1 MSTVL
6 LTGASGFLG
15 AHTLVRLLDAGHRVR
30 AFVRTPSKL
39 DAALRPFGIGDVEAD
54 DRIEVIQGDMTHAA
68 DVQRAVR
75 EVDRVIHAAAI
86 YSFKRSDRDAM
97 LEGNVQGTRLV
108 LDAAASAGCERI
120 VHVSSTVALNR
131 RGGHVLR
138 HDSPLGE
145 GFGPYSD
152 SKVASEKVAR
162 EAQDAG
168 RPISIV
174 NPAGVIGPHDPYLGE
189 SNAVIQDCVRGK
201 LTAWPRGSMTY
212 VDVRETADVLVAAVA
227 HEENGRWLVPGTDVT
242 SPHGAVRE
250 ASGRKLPYVT
260 VPTAL
265 AVAATLPGYLTGWK
279 ALPGEVEGARITG
292 CANPT
297 DASAT
302 IEALGVRPRPLV
314 DSVRDTLEW
323 LRDASDS
330 GRAS

>member
-1 MSTVL
+1 MATVL

-15 AHTLVRLLDAGHRVR
+15 AHTLVRLLDAGHGVR
-30 AFVRTPSKL
+30 AFVRTPAKL
-39 DAALRPFGIGDVEAD
+39 DAALAPLGIADVEGD
-54 DRIEVIQGDMTHAA
+54 QRIEVIQGDMTHRG
-68 DVQRAVR
+68 DVQRAMR
-75 EVDRVIHAAAI
+75 EVDQVIHAAAI

-97 LEGNVQGTRLV
+97 IEGNVQGTRLV
-108 LDAAASAGCERI
+108 IDEALKAGAGRV

-145 GFGPYSD
+145 GLGPYSD
-152 SKVASEKVAR
+152 SKVASERIAR

-168 RPISIV
+168 KPVSIV

-189 SNAVIQDCVRGK
+189 SNQVIEDCVRGK

-212 VDVRETADVLVAAVA
+212 VDVRETAAVLVAAV
-227 HEENGRWLVPGTDVT
+227 EGDENGRWIVPGTDVS
-242 SPHGAVRE
+242 SPHAAVRE
-250 ASGRKLPYVT
+250 ATGRKLPYVT
-260 VPTAL
+260 VPTTV
-265 AVAATLPGYLTGWK
+265 AVAATMPGYLTGWE

-302 IEALGVRPRPLV
+302 IEAFGVRPRPLV

-323 LRDASDS
+323 LR
-330 GRAS
+330 GRE